1 MSHTSKPAGVPC
13 AHPLTHPDPA
23 STTVR
28 MELRSRQPVALPVG
42 IPIAGTYL
50 SLTSASGNRS
60 LKCNMLGQEIAA
72 FSPLNS
78 ESAPSEK
85 GAASVAS
92 VL

>member
-1 MSHTSKPAGVPC
+1 
-13 AHPLTHPDPA
+13 
-23 STTVR
+23 
-28 MELRSRQPVALPVG
+28 
-42 IPIAGTYL
+42 
-50 SLTSASGNRS
+50 
-60 LKCNMLGQEIAA
+60 MLGQEIAA